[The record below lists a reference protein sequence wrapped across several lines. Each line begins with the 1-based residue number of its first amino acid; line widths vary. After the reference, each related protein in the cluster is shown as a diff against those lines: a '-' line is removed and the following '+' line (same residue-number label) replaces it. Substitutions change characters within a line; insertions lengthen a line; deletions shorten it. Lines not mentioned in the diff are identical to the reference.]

1 MPSNE
6 WNLTAVCLMRGVRS
20 ATGRG
25 FSIWFISCYWT
36 FVTFDEWSSPISII
50 RVKFFVSTFVHLS
63 RSFDQLWLVCTFN
76 KIKTITKFGL
86 LPYMGEGDQK
96 PNFMTPSMQGSWF
109 WTVYFFKNCLNSG
122 HLADVC
128 VWPVILR

>member
-1 MPSNE
+1 MPSND
-6 WNLTAVCLMRGVRS
+6 WNLTAVCLVRGVRS

-25 FSIWFISCYWT
+25 FSFWFMSCYWK
-36 FVTFDEWSSPISII
+36 FVTFDQRSSPISIL

-63 RSFDQLWLVCTFN
+63 RSCDQLWLVCTFN

-96 PNFMTPSMQGSWF
+96 PNFMTPSIQGLDF
-109 WTVYFFKNCLNSG
+109 GLCVYLWKPYWLWASNWCLCMAFN
-122 HLADVC
+122 
-128 VWPVILR
+128 